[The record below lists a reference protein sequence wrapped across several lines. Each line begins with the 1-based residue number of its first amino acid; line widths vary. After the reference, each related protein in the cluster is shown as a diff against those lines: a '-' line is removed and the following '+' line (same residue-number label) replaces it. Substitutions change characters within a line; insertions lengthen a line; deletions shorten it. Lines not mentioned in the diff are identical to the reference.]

1 MTSDAKIGL
10 LLGLVF
16 IFIIAFVI
24 NGLPRFRS
32 AVANNEKAG
41 NIVDP
46 QSDSQAIGQKERR
59 AQDMFEWQEQLASEP
74 IGDFQAV
81 TQELINNQNTGLGPL
96 EESGSVTEV
105 AQNNVTP
112 GDIRYTMPLTPN
124 ASVIENSTPEQ
135 PVHTPGAVVPVENI
149 RQTPVQ
155 RPEPV
160 RPASPKSY
168 VVQEGDGN
176 LANIAKK
183 FYGVIEGNR
192 LVNVNRIYEA
202 NRGVLRS
209 ADEIYVGQK
218 LVIPPLQVSTQGGT
232 GNRSVFSNPLFERV
246 NSTGSRA
253 EPGRFYVVKDNDSL
267 WTIAAEQLGNG
278 GRYKEISKM
287 NADIIVDEDR
297 VSPGMRLRLP
307 AR

>member
-46 QSDSQAIGQKERR
+46 QSDSQAIGQRERR
-59 AQDMFEWQEQLASEP
+59 AQDMFEWQEQLAAEP
-74 IGDFQAV
+74 AGDFQTV
-81 TQELINNQNTGLGPL
+81 TQELINTQNAGFGPV
-96 EESGSVTEV
+96 EESRSVTEV
-105 AQNNVTP
+105 AQNNVNQ
-112 GDIRYTMPLTPN
+112 DSIRYTMSLTPN
-124 ASVIENSTPEQ
+124 ASVTEDTATKESAYMPE
-135 PVHTPGAVVPVENI
+135 AVVPAENT
-149 RQTPVQ
+149 RQ

-168 VVQEGDGN
+168 VVQDGDGN
-176 LANIAKK
+176 LSNIAKK
-183 FYGVIEGNR
+183 CYGKVEGNR
-192 LVNVNRIYEA
+192 LVNVNRIFEA

-218 LVIPPLQVSTQGGT
+218 LVIPPLPVSTQRGT
-232 GNRSVFSNPLFERV
+232 KNRSVFSNQLFERV
-246 NSTGSRA
+246 NSVGGRT
-253 EPGRFYVVKDNDSL
+253 EPVKWYVVKDNDSL

-278 GRYKEISKM
+278 SRYKEISKL
-287 NADIIVDEDR
+287 NANIIVDEDR
-297 VSPGMRLRLP
+297 VDPGMRLQLP